1 MHIQDSLFRFN
12 GEFRNLSC
20 LANFKDTSRETKT
33 RKVKSRET
41 KTRKVENWG
50 TRETKTR
57 KVESRETTVG
67 WWVGWAVVQK
77 RVVPVISELQF

>member
-1 MHIQDSLFRFN
+1 MQGGKEHRGTKTRKVTN
-12 GEFRNLSC
+12 RG
-20 LANFKDTSRETKT
+20 TKT

-41 KTRKVENWG
+41 KTRKVTN
-50 TRETKTR
+50 RETKTR
-57 KVESRETTVG
+57 KVKSRETTVG